1 MKDETPSAT
10 PEKPP
15 ISRYVP
21 GLSAKLLL
29 LTILFVMLAEVL
41 VFVPSVSNFRRQ
53 WLMERLAAAQIA
65 SLAAEAAPGGQL
77 PSMLRDE
84 LLERAQVKA
93 IAVKRDDSRMLV
105 IEMDMPA
112 EIDASYDLRDASWL
126 TLIADALM
134 VYVTPEDRVIR
145 VVGDPGFHEGET
157 IEVVM
162 GEAPLKAAMIRYGL
176 DILGLSILISII
188 TAALVYL
195 TLDAILV
202 KPMTKLTW
210 NIVRFSQRPEDPTR
224 IIAPSAR
231 RDEIGTAEREL
242 SAMQRELAETL
253 SQKSRLAALGLA
265 VSKISHDLRN
275 MLSSAQLL
283 SDRLIAI
290 KDPTVQRLVPKLIAS
305 LDRAIRLCAQTLNYG
320 QAQETPPRRKRFAL
334 APLVAEIGDSLGLP
348 RQRIGWA
355 VEVEPMLEVDA
366 DRDQLYRVLSN
377 LTRNAVQALESEGEI
392 EGEIIVAGRRE
403 GAVTVDRSGGHRP
416 RGHGEGP
423 RPSVRGVSGKRP
435 QRWNRAWTRHRA
447 RARAGPWRADRAD
460 RQRRRRHLPRHHP
473 RCGGGVEA
481 GAAAQ
486 RLNGGSLGPR
496 PRQPC
501 LCAGDGLGRA
511 CLVPASLPRFF
522 CAHALGLRLAF
533 TSRLAFGRSEAPVAQ
548 LDRAPDY
555 KSGGRSSNPSGAPSP
570 CSMGASVRQ
579 RRRPIAEKMLRPRKG
594 SGYG

>member
-1 MKDETPSAT
+1 VSDNPSETAAKPAPS
-10 PEKPP
+10 P
-15 ISRYVP
+15 RYVP

-93 IAVKRDDSRMLV
+93 IAVKRADERRLV

-112 EIDASYDLRDASWL
+112 EIDAAFDLRDASWL

-134 VYVTPEDRVIR
+134 VYVAPGDRIIR
-145 VVGDPGFHEGET
+145 VVGEPGMGEGEM
-157 IEVVM
+157 IDVVM

-195 TLDAILV
+195 SLDALLV
-202 KPMTKLTW
+202 KPMTKLTS
-210 NIVRFSQRPEDPTR
+210 NIVRFSEAPEDPTR
-224 IIAPSAR
+224 VIEPSRR

-242 SAMQRELAETL
+242 SAMQKELADTL
-253 SQKSRLAALGLA
+253 SQKTRLAALGLA

-283 SDRLIAI
+283 SDRLITV

-305 LDRAIRLCAQTLNYG
+305 LDRAIRLSARTLDYG
-320 QAQETPPRRKRFAL
+320 QAQETPPKRKRFPL

-348 RQRIGWA
+348 RQEIDWS
-355 VEVEPMLEVDA
+355 VDVEPTLQVDA

-377 LTRNAVQALESEGEI
+377 LSRNAVQALESDGGEMGEI
-392 EGEIIVAGRRE
+392 LISARRE
-403 GAVTVDRSGGHRP
+403 GAVTVIEVADSGP
-416 RGHGEGP
+416 
-423 RPSVRGVSGKRP
+423 GVSEK
-435 QRWNRAWTRHRA
+435 A
-447 RARAGPWRADRAD
+447 RAHLFEAFQSVARKGGSGLGLAIAHELVQAHGGQISLVKNEGGATFRVTIPDLVVELERA
-460 RQRRRRHLPRHHP
+460 RRRR
-473 RCGGGVEA
+473 A
-481 GAAAQ
+481 
-486 RLNGGSLGPR
+486 
-496 PRQPC
+496 
-501 LCAGDGLGRA
+501 
-511 CLVPASLPRFF
+511 
-522 CAHALGLRLAF
+522 
-533 TSRLAFGRSEAPVAQ
+533 
-548 LDRAPDY
+548 
-555 KSGGRSSNPSGAPSP
+555 
-570 CSMGASVRQ
+570 
-579 RRRPIAEKMLRPRKG
+579 
-594 SGYG
+594 